1 MKQKLQF
8 LTTVVATLLFG
19 AIANAQCPAGQGELT
34 VDVTTDTWGY
44 EAYWEVTPTGDAC
57 GTNTINF
64 FGNAAVVG
72 CGGEAGQVAAVGD
85 DANEYASGVTTT
97 ENLGCFALGTC
108 MDIHM
113 VDDWG
118 DDGTVLD
125 VMVNGIVLYTF
136 NASGTYNFCVTAQP
150 ALDLRVDAASI
161 GTPYTM
167 VPMAQ
172 VVPMSFDATIFN
184 FGTSSVTN
192 ANVAATVND
201 GATDVAT
208 ANGTAVA
215 TLVTATASTGALTPG
230 YTAVS
235 ATTHTITFVSSMT
248 EVDENTSNDTMMVSI
263 AYNDSVLARDN
274 NIITGALGIGAG
286 SGQNAVL
293 GMQYASPV
301 GDMLTSIT
309 AVHNAPTP
317 GDTTM
322 FSIWDMAA
330 GAPNASIASTME
342 YIFTAADSINAP
354 LVLTMALPAPLAVT
368 AGMEFVA
375 MVHEYSANVS
385 IATDNTSNYVLTT
398 NWVNWTGNP
407 NGPGFSNGEAF
418 AFGFNYLI
426 RPNFASGASI
436 GENAL
441 NTATVYPNPTK
452 GAVKVSLSEAVN
464 NATVTVYSVAGNVVS
479 SAVVSGT
486 QFEISLEG
494 LTSGLYIMELS
505 NGSEKGVYRIV
516 KD

>member
-8 LTTVVATLLFG
+8 LMTIVATVLFG
-19 AIANAQCPAGQGELT
+19 SIANAQCPAGQGELT

-44 EAYWEVTPTGDAC
+44 ESYWEITPTGDAC

-64 FGNAAVVG
+64 FGNAVEVG
-72 CGGEAGQVAAVGD
+72 CAGEGAQTAGGGVD
-85 DANEYASGVTTT
+85 PNEYANNATVT
-97 ENLGCFALGTC
+97 ENLGCFTLGTC

-113 VDDWG
+113 IDDYG
-118 DDGTVLD
+118 DDGTILD
-125 VMVNGIVLYTF
+125 IMVDGVNLYNF
-136 NASGTYNFCVTAQP
+136 SASGTYNVCVTSQP
-150 ALDLRVDAASI
+150 ALDLRVDAASL

-172 VVPMSFDATIFN
+172 IVPMSFDATIFN
-184 FGTSSVTN
+184 FGTSDVTN
-192 ANVAATVND
+192 ANVTATVND
-201 GATDVAT
+201 GTSDVAT
-208 ANGTAVA
+208 ANGTAVP
-215 TLVTATASTGALTPG
+215 TLVSATSSTGALTPG

-235 ATTHTITFVSSMT
+235 STTHTVTFVSSMT
-248 EVDENTSNDTMMVSI
+248 EVDENTSNDTLAMSI

-286 SGQNAVL
+286 SGQNAML

-317 GDTTM
+317 GDTTRY
-322 FSIWDMAA
+322 SIWDMAA
-330 GAPNASIASTME
+330 GTPNASLATTME
-342 YIFTAADSINAP
+342 YIFTAADSLNAP
-354 LVLTMALPAPLAVT
+354 LVLTMALPAPLAIG
-368 AGMEFVA
+368 ANMEFVA

-385 IATDNTSNYVLTT
+385 VATDNTSAYVATT
-398 NWVNWTGNP
+398 NWVNWVGNP
-407 NGPGFSNGEAF
+407 NGPGFSNGEDF
-418 AFGFNYLI
+418 AFGFNYII

-436 GENAL
+436 GENSL

-452 GAVKVSLSEAVN
+452 GEVKVTLDKAVA
-464 NATVTVYSVAGNVVS
+464 NATVTIYSVAGNVVS
-479 SAVVSGT
+479 SNVVSGA
-486 QFEISLEG
+486 QFSVNLEG

-505 NGSEKGVYRIV
+505 NGSDKGVYRIV